1 MRTLLQIDSS
11 ARQDGSVTRMLTRE
25 FAAAWGAGAGPT
37 RTIVRDLHADPVHP
51 IGHVALHRPAPLRDL
66 DAADAS
72 ADADADTSASA
83 TQVSTQEALIAELQ
97 AADVVVVGV
106 PMYNY
111 SMPATLKA
119 WLELVHIPGQTAP
132 GATPTQPF
140 RGKRAVLVT
149 VRGVLR
155 DPAEESYV
163 LGPLRRVL
171 GVGFGMEVETVSVDR
186 TLAAAKPEL
195 GIAEAAA
202 ELAQARERLRAL
214 ATR

>member
-11 ARQDGSVTRMLTRE
+11 ARRDGSVTRMLTRE

-66 DAADAS
+66 DAADA
-72 ADADADTSASA
+72 DTDTSASV
-83 TQVSTQEALIAELQ
+83 TQASTQEVLIAELH
-97 AADVVVVGV
+97 AADVVVVGA
-106 PMYNY
+106 PMYNC

-149 VRGVLR
+149 ARGVLR